1 MLSGRFA
8 GCKAVVVKVI
18 ESSDDRKAK
27 GSKARNQALV
37 CGLEVAPKRVTKKS
51 LKVNEKLTGD
61 AKTAA
66 DAKVERKRSV
76 KSFVKLVN
84 FTHIMPT
91 RYNVELHD
99 ELAKQS
105 LDAWTAPS
113 GESTG
118 ARETVKSTFKTLLE
132 AKYKSLG
139 SMTDAKVQKHTMY
152 FFKCVLGESACSKPL
167 PRAPPH
173 LYSLSLTHM
182 FAPRP
187 LQKAPV
193 LITAHTFIL
202 VYLPRILQ
210 DPQRPP
216 PSPMKAFLPSAVLSA
231 FLELSES

>member
-84 FTHIMPT
+84 FTHIIPT

-152 FFKCVLGESACSKPL
+152 FFKCVLGIGVQQATSACTSAPIL
-167 PRAPPH
+167 TLSHTHVCTPSTAESSGFNHGPYVYFSLLAADSTGSTAPPPFPH
-173 LYSLSLTHM
+173 ESFS
-182 FAPRP
+182 
-187 LQKAPV
+187 
-193 LITAHTFIL
+193 
-202 VYLPRILQ
+202 
-210 DPQRPP
+210 PQRGFKRFP
-216 PSPMKAFLPSAVLSA
+216 
-231 FLELSES
+231 